1 MCLFNFVEAEL
12 DIDVN
17 VQAEFAKLLFTL
29 DFGSIGAGGFRALVD
44 TPRFAV
50 SLILQPFNRSL
61 IYQDITRNFDTM
73 CIQGIAADLGV
84 EFGILLNRPSF
95 FSIDSLINILIVVEA
110 EGIDINGADFMVD
123 LDTLVTGT
131 WIMI

>member
-1 MCLFNFVEAEL
+1 
-12 DIDVN
+12 
-17 VQAEFAKLLFTL
+17 
-29 DFGSIGAGGFRALVD
+29 
-44 TPRFAV
+44 
-50 SLILQPFNRSL
+50 
-61 IYQDITRNFDTM
+61 M